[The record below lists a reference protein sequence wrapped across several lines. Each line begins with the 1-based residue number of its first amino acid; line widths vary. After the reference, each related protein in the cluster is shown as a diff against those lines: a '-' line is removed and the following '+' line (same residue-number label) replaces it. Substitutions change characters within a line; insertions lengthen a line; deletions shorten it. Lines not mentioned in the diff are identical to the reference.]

1 MHPFSLNTVSLNW
14 FTAQF
19 PSFLNSSEN
28 PFVCTYSKRLLH
40 CSSAMT
46 IMGNPQNK
54 KIEANCRA
62 AASDGK
68 LAFISKKNLQAL

>member
-1 MHPFSLNTVSLNW
+1 
-14 FTAQF
+14 
-19 PSFLNSSEN
+19 
-28 PFVCTYSKRLLH
+28 
-40 CSSAMT
+40 MT

-68 LAFISKKNLQAL
+68 LAFISKKKSASLMK